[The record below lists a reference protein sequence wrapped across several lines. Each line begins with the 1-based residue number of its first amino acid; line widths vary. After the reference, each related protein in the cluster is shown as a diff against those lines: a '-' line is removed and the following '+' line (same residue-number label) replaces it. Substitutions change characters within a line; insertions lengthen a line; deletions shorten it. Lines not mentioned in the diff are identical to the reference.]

1 MKLALNILFH
11 LLLITWHAYFSA
23 VLIEDLINGH
33 LEGMS
38 LFFLLLRI
46 GVVVIFSVSLWK
58 MTRRRKVSDPV

>member
-1 MKLALNILFH
+1 MKLVLNILFH
-11 LLLITWHAYFSA
+11 LFIIMWNAYFLA
-23 VLIEDLINGH
+23 IKMEGFINRE
-33 LEGMS
+33 LTGMS